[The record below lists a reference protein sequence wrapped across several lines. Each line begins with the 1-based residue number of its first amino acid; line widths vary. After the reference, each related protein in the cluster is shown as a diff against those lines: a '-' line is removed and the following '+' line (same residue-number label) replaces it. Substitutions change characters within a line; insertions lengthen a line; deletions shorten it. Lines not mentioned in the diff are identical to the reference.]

1 MGETWGTAFM
11 MGQFRLGAVVLALAA
26 GSGAAPTHTLAQQQ
40 QPFFAGKTIQ
50 LIVST
55 GTGGGLDANARL
67 VARHWP
73 EHIAGRPTIVVKNM
87 PGAGHL
93 RAANFIAN
101 QAPRD
106 GTVLGAIVPA
116 FLLAQ
121 VLESSKGIQFD
132 AAKLS
137 WIGASTAIN
146 STVYVWSKTPVQ
158 TMADATRQQVLMGG
172 TGAGSYTQIYPMI
185 LNAITG
191 TKFKVIAGYA
201 TTNDVNLAMER
212 GEVQGRAG
220 NNFNSLRME
229 NADWLRDGKIRFLA
243 QVGLKRDPA
252 YPDLPLMHEFGKTD
266 DDKRLLRLFS
276 ADIAVGRPFIGPP
289 GMASD
294 RLEELQRTFDQT
306 MTDPAFLKDAQDMH
320 VDVAPVKGAE
330 LQAIVSDIV
339 STPADV
345 VARARQALMD
355 LEK

>member
-1 MGETWGTAFM
+1 MT
-11 MGQFRLGAVVLALAA
+11 GQSRPGAKVLALAA
-26 GSGAAPTHTLAQQQ
+26 ALAAAATGALAQQP

-55 GTGGGLDANARL
+55 GTGGGQDANARL

-73 EHIAGRPTIVVKNM
+73 NHIDGRPTMVVKNM

-101 QAPRD
+101 QAPKD
-106 GTVLGAIVPA
+106 GTMIGAIVPA

-121 VLESSKGIQFD
+121 VLESSKGIQFA

-137 WIGASTAIN
+137 WIGSSAAIN
-146 STVYVWSKTPVQ
+146 STVYVWGKTQVQ
-158 TMADATRQQVLMGG
+158 TMTDATRQQVLMGG
-172 TGAGSYTQIYPMI
+172 TGAGSYTQIYPHI
-185 LNAITG
+185 LNAIVG

-220 NNFNSLRME
+220 NNFNSIRME
-229 NADWLRDGKIRFLA
+229 NPDWLREGKIRFLA
-243 QVGLKRDPA
+243 QVGLKRDA
-252 YPDLPLMHEFGKTD
+252 EYPDLPLMHEFGKTD

-289 GMASD
+289 GME
-294 RLEELQRTFDQT
+294 RLDELQRSFEAALA
-306 MTDPAFLKDAQDMH
+306 DPALLKEAKDMH
-320 VDVAPVKGAE
+320 IDIAPVKGEE

-345 VARARQALMD
+345 VARARQALSD

>member
-1 MGETWGTAFM
+1 MRKTEEPLMTGR
-11 MGQFRLGAVVLALAA
+11 FRTGAGALALAA
-26 GSGAAPTHTLAQQQ
+26 FLTSAPSALMAQ

-55 GTGGGLDANARL
+55 GTGGGQDANARL

-73 EHIAGRPTIVVKNM
+73 NHIDGRPTMVVKNM

-101 QAPRD
+101 QAPKD
-106 GTVLGAIVPA
+106 GTTIGAIVPA

-121 VLESSKGIQFD
+121 VIESSKGIQFD

-137 WIGASTAIN
+137 WIGSSAAIN
-146 STVYVWSKTPVQ
+146 STVYVWGKTPVQ
-158 TMADATRQQVLMGG
+158 TMEDARSQQVLMGG
-172 TGAGSYTQIYPMI
+172 TGAGSYTQIYPHI

-220 NNFNSLRME
+220 NNFNSIRME
-229 NADWLRDGKIRFLA
+229 NPDWLREGKIRFLA
-243 QVGLKRDPA
+243 QVGLKRDPD
-252 YPDLPLMHEFGKTD
+252 YPDLPLMHEFGRTD

-289 GMASD
+289 GME
-294 RLEELQRTFDQT
+294 RLEELQRSFAAT
-306 MTDPAFLKDAQDMH
+306 MADPALLKEAKDMH
-320 VDVAPVKGAE
+320 IDIAPVRGEE
-330 LQAIVSDIV
+330 LQTIVSDIV

-345 VARARQALMD
+345 VARARAALSD

>member
-1 MGETWGTAFM
+1 MT
-11 MGQFRLGAVVLALAA
+11 GQFRLGALLIALAVGVA
-26 GSGAAPTHTLAQQQ
+26 AAPTAILAQQQ

-55 GTGGGLDANARL
+55 GTGGGQDANARL
-67 VARHWP
+67 VARHWTN
-73 EHIAGRPTIVVKNM
+73 HLAGHPTIVVKNM

-93 RAANFIAN
+93 RAANYIAN
-101 QAPRD
+101 QAPKD
-106 GTVLGAIVPA
+106 GTTLGAIVPA

-137 WIGASTAIN
+137 WIGSSAAIN
-146 STVYVWSKTPVQ
+146 STVYIWNKTQVQ
-158 TMADATRQQVLMGG
+158 TMEDATRQQVLMGA
-172 TGAGSYTQIYPMI
+172 TGAGSYTQIYPHI
-185 LNAITG
+185 LNAIIG
-191 TKFKVIAGYA
+191 SKFKVIAGYA

-229 NADWLRDGKIRFLA
+229 NPEWLREGKIRFLA
-243 QVGLKRDPA
+243 QVGLKRDA
-252 YPDLPLMHEFGKTD
+252 DYPDLPLMHEFGKTD

-289 GMASD
+289 GMESQ
-294 RLEELQRTFDQT
+294 RLEELQRAFDQT
-306 MTDPAFLKDAQDMH
+306 MADPALLKEAQEMH
-320 VDVAPVKGAE
+320 IDIAPVKGEE

-345 VARARQALMD
+345 VTRARAALAD

>member
-1 MGETWGTAFM
+1 MIGY
-11 MGQFRLGAVVLALAA
+11 FRLGAMALAIAVGLQA
-26 GSGAAPTHTLAQQQ
+26 GAIPALAQQQ

-55 GTGGGLDANARL
+55 GTGGGQDANARL

-73 EHIAGRPTIVVKNM
+73 DHIAGRPTIVVKNM

-93 RAANFIAN
+93 RAANFLAN
-101 QAPRD
+101 QAPKD
-106 GTVLGAIVPA
+106 GTVIGAIVPA

-137 WIGASTAIN
+137 WIGSTAAIN

-158 TMADATRQQVLMGG
+158 TLEDATRQQVLMGA
-172 TGAGSYTQIYPMI
+172 TGAGSYTQIYPII
-185 LNAITG
+185 LNAIVG
-191 TKFKVIAGYA
+191 TRFKVIAGYA
-201 TTNDVNLAMER
+201 TANDVNLAMER

-229 NADWLRDGKIRFLA
+229 NPDWMRDGKIRFLA
-243 QVGLKRDPA
+243 QVGLTRDPD

-320 VDVAPVKGAE
+320 VDVAPVKGDE

-339 STPADV
+339 ATPADV

>member
-1 MGETWGTAFM
+1 MT
-11 MGQFRLGAVVLALAA
+11 GQFRPGAKTLVLAAALAGA
-26 GSGAAPTHTLAQQQ
+26 PGAATAQQQ

-55 GTGGGLDANARL
+55 GTGGGQDANARL

-73 EHIAGRPTIVVKNM
+73 NHIAGRPTMVVKNM

-101 QAPRD
+101 QAPKD
-106 GTVLGAIVPA
+106 GTMIGAIVPA

-137 WIGASTAIN
+137 WIGSSAAIN
-146 STVYVWSKTPVQ
+146 STVYVWGKTQVQ

-172 TGAGSYTQIYPMI
+172 TGAGSYTQIYPHI
-185 LNAITG
+185 LNAIIG

-220 NNFNSLRME
+220 NNFNSIRME
-229 NADWLRDGKIRFLA
+229 NPDWLREGKIRFLA
-243 QVGLKRDPA
+243 QVGLKRDA
-252 YPDLPLMHEFGKTD
+252 EYPDLPLMHEFGKTD

-289 GMASD
+289 GME
-294 RLEELQRTFDQT
+294 RLDELQHAFEAA
-306 MTDPAFLKDAQDMH
+306 MTDPALLKEAQDMH
-320 VDVAPVKGAE
+320 IDIAPVKGEE

-345 VARARQALMD
+345 VTRARQALGN

>member
-1 MGETWGTAFM
+1 MT
-11 MGQFRLGAVVLALAA
+11 GQSRPGAKTLVLAAALA
-26 GSGAAPTHTLAQQQ
+26 GAPTAALAQQQ

-55 GTGGGLDANARL
+55 GTGGGQDANARL

-73 EHIAGRPTIVVKNM
+73 NHIPGRPTMVVKNM

-101 QAPRD
+101 QAPKD
-106 GTVLGAIVPA
+106 GTMIGAIVPA

-137 WIGASTAIN
+137 WIGSSAAIN
-146 STVYVWSKTPVQ
+146 STVYVWGKTQVQ

-172 TGAGSYTQIYPMI
+172 TGAGSYTQIYPHI
-185 LNAITG
+185 LNAIVG

-220 NNFNSLRME
+220 NNFNSIRME
-229 NADWLRDGKIRFLA
+229 NPEWLREGKIRFLA
-243 QVGLKRDPA
+243 QVGLKRDA
-252 YPDLPLMHEFGKTD
+252 EHPDLPLMHEFGRTD

-289 GMASD
+289 GME
-294 RLEELQRTFDQT
+294 RLDELQRSFEAALA
-306 MTDPAFLKDAQDMH
+306 DPALLKEAKDMH
-320 VDVAPVKGAE
+320 IDVAPVKGEE

-345 VARARQALMD
+345 VARARQALSD

>member
-1 MGETWGTAFM
+1 MFCP
-11 MGQFRLGAVVLALAA
+11 FRWRPAALAA
-26 GSGAAPTHTLAQQQ
+26 AVWGATAAGALAQQT
-40 QPFFAGKTIQ
+40 PFFAGKTIQ

-55 GTGGGLDANARL
+55 GTGGGQDANARL

-73 EHIAGRPTIVVKNM
+73 DHIPGRPTIVVKNM

-93 RAANFIAN
+93 RAANYLAN
-101 QAPRD
+101 QAPKD

-137 WIGASTAIN
+137 WIGSSAASN
-146 STVYVWSKTPVQ
+146 STVYVWSKTQVQ
-158 TMADATRQQVLMGG
+158 TMADATRQQVLMGA
-172 TGAGSYTQIYPMI
+172 TGAGSYTQIYPLI

-229 NADWLRDGKIRFLA
+229 NPDWLRDGKIRFLA
-243 QVGLKRDPA
+243 QVGLKRDPD
-252 YPDLPLMHEFGKTD
+252 YPDLPLMQEFGKTD
-266 DDKRLLRLFS
+266 EDKRLLRLFS

-289 GMASD
+289 GMAPQ
-294 RLEELQRTFDQT
+294 LLAELQRAFDET
-306 MTDPAFLKDAQDMH
+306 MTDPAFLADAQDMRI
-320 VDVAPVKGAE
+320 DVAPVKGE
-330 LQAIVSDIV
+330 DLQTIVADIV
-339 STPADV
+339 ATPPDV
-345 VARARQALMD
+345 VARARQALVD

>member
-1 MGETWGTAFM
+1 MT
-11 MGQFRLGAVVLALAA
+11 GQSRPGAKTLVLAAALAA
-26 GSGAAPTHTLAQQQ
+26 AATGALAQQQ

-55 GTGGGLDANARL
+55 GTGGGQDANARL

-73 EHIAGRPTIVVKNM
+73 NHIAGRPTMVVKNM

-101 QAPRD
+101 QAPKD
-106 GTVLGAIVPA
+106 GTMIGAIVPA

-137 WIGASTAIN
+137 WIGSSAAIN
-146 STVYVWSKTPVQ
+146 STVYVWGKTQVQ

-172 TGAGSYTQIYPMI
+172 TGAGSYTQIYPHI
-185 LNAITG
+185 LNAIVG

-220 NNFNSLRME
+220 NNFNSIRME
-229 NADWLRDGKIRFLA
+229 NPDWLREGKIRFLA
-243 QVGLKRDPA
+243 QVGLKRDA
-252 YPDLPLMHEFGKTD
+252 EYPDLPLMHEFGKTD

-289 GMASD
+289 GME
-294 RLEELQRTFDQT
+294 RLDELQRSFEAALA
-306 MTDPAFLKDAQDMH
+306 DPALLKEAKDMH
-320 VDVAPVKGAE
+320 IDIAPVKGEE

-345 VARARQALMD
+345 VARARQALSD

>member
-1 MGETWGTAFM
+1 
-11 MGQFRLGAVVLALAA
+11 
-26 GSGAAPTHTLAQQQ
+26 
-40 QPFFAGKTIQ
+40 
-50 LIVST
+50 
-55 GTGGGLDANARL
+55 
-67 VARHWP
+67 
-73 EHIAGRPTIVVKNM
+73 
-87 PGAGHL
+87 
-93 RAANFIAN
+93 
-101 QAPRD
+101 
-106 GTVLGAIVPA
+106 
-116 FLLAQ
+116 
-121 VLESSKGIQFD
+121 
-132 AAKLS
+132 
-137 WIGASTAIN
+137 
-146 STVYVWSKTPVQ
+146 
-158 TMADATRQQVLMGG
+158 
-172 TGAGSYTQIYPMI
+172 
-185 LNAITG
+185 
-191 TKFKVIAGYA
+191 VIAGYA

>member
-1 MGETWGTAFM
+1 MT
-11 MGQFRLGAVVLALAA
+11 GQSRPGAKTLVLAAALA
-26 GSGAAPTHTLAQQQ
+26 GAPTAALAQQQ

-55 GTGGGLDANARL
+55 GTGGGQDANARL

-73 EHIAGRPTIVVKNM
+73 NHIPGRPTMVVKNM

-101 QAPRD
+101 QAPKD
-106 GTVLGAIVPA
+106 GTMIGAIVPA

-137 WIGASTAIN
+137 WIGSSAAIN
-146 STVYVWSKTPVQ
+146 STVYVWGKTQVQ

-172 TGAGSYTQIYPMI
+172 TGAGSYTQIYPHI
-185 LNAITG
+185 LNAMVG

-220 NNFNSLRME
+220 NNFNSIRME
-229 NADWLRDGKIRFLA
+229 NPDWLREGKIRFLA
-243 QVGLKRDPA
+243 QVGLKRDA
-252 YPDLPLMHEFGKTD
+252 EYPDLPLMHEFGKTD

-289 GMASD
+289 GME
-294 RLEELQRTFDQT
+294 RLDELQRSFEAALA
-306 MTDPAFLKDAQDMH
+306 DPALLKEAKDMH
-320 VDVAPVKGAE
+320 IDIAPVKGEE

-345 VARARQALMD
+345 VARARQALSD

>member
-1 MGETWGTAFM
+1 MT
-11 MGQFRLGAVVLALAA
+11 GQSRPGAKTLVLAAALAA
-26 GSGAAPTHTLAQQQ
+26 AATGALAQQQ

-55 GTGGGLDANARL
+55 GTGGGQDANARL

-73 EHIAGRPTIVVKNM
+73 NHIPGRPTMVVKNM

-101 QAPRD
+101 QAPKD
-106 GTVLGAIVPA
+106 GTMIGAIVPA

-137 WIGASTAIN
+137 WIGSSAAIN
-146 STVYVWSKTPVQ
+146 STVYVWGKTQVQ

-172 TGAGSYTQIYPMI
+172 TGAGSYTQIYPHI
-185 LNAITG
+185 LNAIIG

-220 NNFNSLRME
+220 NNFNSIRME
-229 NADWLRDGKIRFLA
+229 NPDWLREGKIRFLA
-243 QVGLKRDPA
+243 QVGLKRDA
-252 YPDLPLMHEFGKTD
+252 EYPDLPLMHEFGKTD

-289 GMASD
+289 GME
-294 RLEELQRTFDQT
+294 RLDELQRSFEAALA
-306 MTDPAFLKDAQDMH
+306 DPALLKEAKDMH
-320 VDVAPVKGAE
+320 IDIAPVKGEE

-345 VARARQALMD
+345 VARARQALSD

>member
-1 MGETWGTAFM
+1 M
-11 MGQFRLGAVVLALAA
+11 MGQFRLGAVALALLAALCAAPAA
-26 GSGAAPTHTLAQQQ
+26 GLAQQQ

-55 GTGGGLDANARL
+55 GTGGGQDANARL
-67 VARHWP
+67 VARHWIN
-73 EHIAGRPTIVVKNM
+73 HIAGRPTMVVKNM

-93 RAANFIAN
+93 RAANYLAN
-101 QAPRD
+101 QAPKN

-137 WIGASTAIN
+137 WIGSSATSN
-146 STVYVWSKTPVQ
+146 STVYVWSKTQIQ
-158 TMADATRQQVLMGG
+158 TMEDAMRQPVLMGA
-172 TGAGSYTQIYPMI
+172 TGAGSYTQIYPLI
-185 LNAITG
+185 LNAIAG

-229 NADWLRDGKIRFLA
+229 NPDWLREGKIRFLA
-243 QVGLKRDPA
+243 QVGLTRDPD
-252 YPDLPLMHEFGKTD
+252 YPNLPLMQDFGKTEE
-266 DDKRLLRLFS
+266 DKRLLRLFS

-289 GMASD
+289 GMAPE
-294 RLEELQRTFDQT
+294 RLEELQRAFDET
-306 MTDPAFLKDAQDMH
+306 MADPAFLKDAQEMRI
-320 VDVAPVKGAE
+320 DVAPLRGEA
-330 LQAIVSDIV
+330 LQTIVSDIV
-339 STPADV
+339 ATPPQI
-345 VARARQALMD
+345 VARARQALED